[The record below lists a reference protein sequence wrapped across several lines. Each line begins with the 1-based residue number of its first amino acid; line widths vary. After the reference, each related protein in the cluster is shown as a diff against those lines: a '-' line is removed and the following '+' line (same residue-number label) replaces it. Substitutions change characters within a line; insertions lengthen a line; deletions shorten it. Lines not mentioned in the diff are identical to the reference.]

1 MKDYNEIIEDQKS
14 LSNKYQETQS
24 NKSDKLADRKWFNK
38 VLGVFLNSIKQFTY
52 SVKVTNEKDLE
63 PAIREVEKAVKSIP
77 KATIV
82 DPRPEIKAL
91 LEAIKKLDLI
101 VNVPKV
107 EIPDNKKELLSI
119 EKAVKGIKIP
129 EVKIPAFPKI
139 PEVDFSVLVKEIKKL
154 EKALEVGSTN
164 SDKKTQQRASELVS
178 ELNGGLATLAESLKR
193 IEEKEYPQPDD
204 RTDDILK
211 GLKTV
216 SETIQNIR
224 FPVPHVPT
232 QNIVDAIENM
242 SVSVDVST
250 LATETTLESI
260 KSTDGIKKITDP
272 IKIEHLSGTGVDTSY
287 TLTNAGTAYYIPRT
301 PPTAR
306 YTLIVYNGSDTDMM
320 LGFSSTT
327 TVGFKL
333 VPGEK
338 FMIDLDASELIYA
351 YCASAGKVIN
361 FSYKEVV

>member
-1 MKDYNEIIEDQKS
+1 MSAPRDANRIPVIQGT
-14 LSNKYQETQS
+14 SN
-24 NKSDKLADRKWFNK
+24 ADDITPVNIGTDPVTRRLL
-38 VLGVFLNSIKQFTY
+38 VSGA
-52 SVKVTNEKDLE
+52 VTN
-63 PAIREVEKAVKSIP
+63 PS
-77 KATIV
+77 
-82 DPRPEIKAL
+82 
-91 LEAIKKLDLI
+91 
-101 VNVPKV
+101 
-107 EIPDNKKELLSI
+107 
-119 EKAVKGIKIP
+119 G
-129 EVKIPAFPKI
+129 
-139 PEVDFSVLVKEIKKL
+139 
-154 EKALEVGSTN
+154 
-164 SDKKTQQRASELVS
+164 
-178 ELNGGLATLAESLKR
+178 
-193 IEEKEYPQPDD
+193 EE
-204 RTDDILK
+204 
-211 GLKTV
+211 
-216 SETIQNIR
+216 
-224 FPVPHVPT
+224 
-232 QNIVDAIENM
+232 
-242 SVSVDVST
+242 

>member
-1 MKDYNEIIEDQKS
+1 MSQSDTKDSSQS
-14 LSNKYQETQS
+14 LNNRSFNPNFGMYEVIAYGDNGDGTIS
-24 NKSDKLADRKWFNK
+24 AISTDKTINQ
-38 VLGVFLNSIKQFTY
+38 VLY
-52 SVKVTNEKDLE
+52 
-63 PAIREVEKAVKSIP
+63 
-77 KATIV
+77 
-82 DPRPEIKAL
+82 
-91 LEAIKKLDLI
+91 
-101 VNVPKV
+101 
-107 EIPDNKKELLSI
+107 
-119 EKAVKGIKIP
+119 
-129 EVKIPAFPKI
+129 
-139 PEVDFSVLVKEIKKL
+139 
-154 EKALEVGSTN
+154 
-164 SDKKTQQRASELVS
+164 
-178 ELNGGLATLAESLKR
+178 
-193 IEEKEYPQPDD
+193 
-204 RTDDILK
+204 
-211 GLKTV
+211 
-216 SETIQNIR
+216 
-224 FPVPHVPT
+224 
-232 QNIVDAIENM
+232 
-242 SVSVDVST
+242 
-250 LATETTLESI
+250 ATETTLESI